1 MDAIKIVDFS
11 KSYGNVLA
19 VKNLNITITQGEIV
33 GFVGKN
39 GSGKSTTIRSIM
51 NMIFQSSGT
60 IQVLGLDSVNDAKE
74 LKKKIAYV
82 PSEASF
88 QNNITAHKLL
98 KFCLQFT
105 TYDDSKIQELAEYFE
120 LDLTKKISDLS
131 LGNRKK
137 VSLIQALLKE
147 SEIIILDEP
156 TGGLDPLMQHKF
168 FQLIIKEKEKGKTI
182 FLSSHNLE
190 EVEKYC
196 DKVAIIK
203 DGELVDYLDM
213 ATVSLTKRQTVSYK
227 TRDGKKV
234 DFDLEKDIN
243 EVIKELAKL
252 DLTYLEIRTKAVTDE
267 FIHYYK
273 EDVK

>member
-1 MDAIKIVDFS
+1 MNAIEIIDFS
-11 KSYGNVLA
+11 KNYGNVQA
-19 VKNLNITITQGEIV
+19 VKNLNLNIEQGKIV

-60 IQVLGLDSVNDAKE
+60 INVLGLDSIKDAKM
-74 LKKKIAYV
+74 LKEKIAYV
-82 PSEASF
+82 PSEANF
-88 QNNITAHKLL
+88 QNNITAYKLL
-98 KFCLQFT
+98 KFCLQFANE
-105 TYDDSKIQELAEYFE
+105 DESKVRELAEYFE

-137 VSLIQALLKE
+137 VSLIQALMKD

-156 TGGLDPLMQHKF
+156 TGGLDPLIQHKF
-168 FQLIIKEKEKGKTI
+168 FQLILKEKEKGKTI

-213 ATVSLTKRQTVSYK
+213 ALVSLDKHQTVSYE

-234 DFDLEKDIN
+234 DFNLDKDIN
-243 EVIKELAKL
+243 EVIKELVKL
-252 DLTYLEIRTKAVTDE
+252 DLTYLEIKNKAVTDE